1 MYNNTSSVDKTFH
14 LPKPAVSGRKNAPRK
29 GYEAYVPYKDNMTMV
44 AVVKDGEELVEDA
57 QVSVYSTAAGDFAAS
72 STETFQA
79 DALRGSM
86 SQPVVLQLGEP
97 TGIATMGMGIKSIQ
111 LYDGTGRLLRTATSP
126 ARLYSRDDLRQL
138 PGGVYYQQV
147 TYDNGMTRVQKLT
160 R

>member
-1 MYNNTSSVDKTFH
+1 M
-14 LPKPAVSGRKNAPRK
+14 
-29 GYEAYVPYKDNMTMV
+29 
-44 AVVKDGEELVEDA
+44 
-57 QVSVYSTAAGDFAAS
+57 SVYCVTELRGLSTGAVRDGRHFLTIGGNAGVADVLTFVITTAAGDFAATVSAPTVAGGSTAS

>member
-1 MYNNTSSVDKTFH
+1 
-14 LPKPAVSGRKNAPRK
+14 
-29 GYEAYVPYKDNMTMV
+29 
-44 AVVKDGEELVEDA
+44 
-57 QVSVYSTAAGDFAAS
+57 
-72 STETFQA
+72 
-79 DALRGSM
+79 M